1 MHQRLDCWCL
11 CNFASLRAWLKKR
24 LLIYSKHAVCGLAES
39 QISQNCVNTSLSII
53 IISLKLKVLLNITK
67 NTTGPIITERTQR
80 DDFHARLF
88 HARFFVLAGYKR
100 SRGIF
105 SRNQSSAMRG
115 RIVRD
120 LGTVLISVSRWS
132 KGYTRETTNK
142 TNNAGPPV
150 MKRHQKIKKE
160 NEKYIYIYTYI
171 QRRWSTVCNANS
183 IDRRGWLGVESGE
196 RCNGLCFLAD

>member
-1 MHQRLDCWCL
+1 M
-11 CNFASLRAWLKKR
+11 
-24 LLIYSKHAVCGLAES
+24 
-39 QISQNCVNTSLSII
+39 
-53 IISLKLKVLLNITK
+53 LLNITK

-160 NEKYIYIYTYI
+160 NEKYIYIHI
-171 QRRWSTVCNANS
+171 FNGVGRLFVMQTVS
-183 IDRRGWLGVESGE
+183 IDEGGWGLKAAEGVTACVSLLIKLQ
-196 RCNGLCFLAD
+196 RA

>member
-1 MHQRLDCWCL
+1 M
-11 CNFASLRAWLKKR
+11 
-24 LLIYSKHAVCGLAES
+24 
-39 QISQNCVNTSLSII
+39 LS
-53 IISLKLKVLLNITK
+53 NITK
-67 NTTGPIITERTQR
+67 NTTEPIITERTQR
-80 DDFHARLF
+80 GYCHARLF

-100 SRGIF
+100 SREIF

-120 LGTVLISVSRWS
+120 LGTVLIPVSRWS

-142 TNNAGPPV
+142 TNNAGPLV

-160 NEKYIYIYTYI
+160 NEKYIYTYI

-183 IDRRGWLGVESGE
+183 IDRRGWLGVESGG